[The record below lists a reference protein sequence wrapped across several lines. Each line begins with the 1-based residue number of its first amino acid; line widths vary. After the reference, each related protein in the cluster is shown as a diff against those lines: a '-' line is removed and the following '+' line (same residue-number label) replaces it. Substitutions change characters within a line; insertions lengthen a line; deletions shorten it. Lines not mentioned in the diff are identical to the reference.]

1 MASRVAVIGAG
12 PCGLAQLDAFEQ
24 ARQQG
29 AEVPQITCFE
39 KQSDWGGLWNYTWR
53 TGLDEHGDPVHGSQ
67 YRYLW
72 SNGPKECLEFA
83 DYTFDEHF
91 GQPIPSFPPREVL
104 RDYITGRAKTNNV
117 RQFIQFDTVVRWI
130 SYDEKAGKFAV
141 TVQTRDDGRTRT
153 EEFDKVIVA
162 TGHFSTPNMPSFE
175 GFDQFPGRIMHSHD
189 FRDAQEFAGKRLL
202 VIGSSYSAEDI
213 ALQSKKYGADSVTIS
228 YRTAP
233 MDFPWPA
240 GIDEVPLLS
249 KVDGSTAHFA
259 DGTTRDV
266 DAIVLCTG
274 YQHSFPFISDELRLR
289 TANVLY
295 PDHLYKGIFWL
306 GHPDLMYLGMQ
317 DQYYTFTMFDA
328 QAWYARDYVLGRIPL
343 PSRDEMAAD
352 IAKWRDQLA
361 ECAGPSDEIDFQ
373 ADYVEDLNKDVDY
386 PSYDVDLTRAHFKDW
401 EHDKQAS
408 ITGYRDRSFSS
419 PCTGTIAPVHHTPWW
434 QELDDTTA
442 TFLGNKT

>member
-1 MASRVAVIGAG
+1 
-12 PCGLAQLDAFEQ
+12 
-24 ARQQG
+24 
-29 AEVPQITCFE
+29 
-39 KQSDWGGLWNYTWR
+39 
-53 TGLDEHGDPVHGSQ
+53 
-67 YRYLW
+67 
-72 SNGPKECLEFA
+72 
-83 DYTFDEHF
+83 
-91 GQPIPSFPPREVL
+91 
-104 RDYITGRAKTNNV
+104 
-117 RQFIQFDTVVRWI
+117 
-130 SYDEKAGKFAV
+130 
-141 TVQTRDDGRTRT
+141 
-153 EEFDKVIVA
+153 
-162 TGHFSTPNMPSFE
+162 
-175 GFDQFPGRIMHSHD
+175 
-189 FRDAQEFAGKRLL
+189 
-202 VIGSSYSAEDI
+202 
-213 ALQSKKYGADSVTIS
+213 
-228 YRTAP
+228 

-249 KVDGSTAHFA
+249 KVDGHTAHFA
-259 DGTTRDV
+259 DGTARDV

-274 YQHSFPFISDELRLR
+274 YQHSFGFISDELRLR

-295 PDHLYKGIFWL
+295 PDNLYKGVFWL
-306 GHPDLMYLGMQ
+306 GNPDLMYLGMQ

-352 IAKWRDQLA
+352 IAKWRDRLA

-386 PSYDVDLTRAHFKDW
+386 PSYDVDLTRAHFKEW
-401 EHDKQAS
+401 EHDKMTS